1 MDKPF
6 DATMKQMVDQQ
17 LPDWARF
24 IAGRLNLPLPLRLS
38 PLDGDVSTVN
48 LQADKLFRM
57 SGSTEGI
64 VHVEFQTMRDSDL
77 PRRVMRYSMLANAR
91 YDLPVYSVVL
101 LLTQKADFAGM
112 TGEFILEHGN
122 GEAYHRF
129 SYDVVRVWELPAKL
143 LLEGGTGLMP
153 LVMLTGE
160 AKADPKPIFREM
172 VERSRKEIVNPG
184 HHREFMAKA
193 LILAGLSF
201 DEEMMMVLSEE
212 VSRLSVSSM
221 YQIIHRVGEKEGI
234 EKGRVEGLFEG
245 RVEGLVEGRVEGRIE
260 GLEIAVRRSHEFIL
274 KSARLRLGMETQADR
289 SALEALSD
297 LVRLDLIFDR
307 IPDAKSWEDLLATE

>member
-245 RVEGLVEGRVEGRIE
+245 
-260 GLEIAVRRSHEFIL
+260 LEIAVRRSHEFIL

-307 IPDAKSWEDLLATE
+307 IPDAKSWEDLLATETIQ